1 MRIKSAKYSVYRHI
15 YVCFI
20 FKYLIQPSLI
30 VVFVPDVPCY
40 FGLSFRIECSLR
52 TVKFTYLMKVMTVS
66 NIRYCETINQVIERV

>member
-15 YVCFI
+15 YVCFK

-40 FGLSFRIECSLR
+40 FGFSFRIESSLR
-52 TVKFTYLMKVMTVS
+52 TVKFTYLMKVDSVEHS
-66 NIRYCETINQVIERV
+66 IL

>member
-15 YVCFI
+15 YVCFK

-30 VVFVPDVPCY
+30 VVFVPCY
-40 FGLSFRIECSLR
+40 FGFSFRIECSLC
-52 TVKFTYLMKVMTVS
+52 TLKFTYLMKVMTAL